1 MNKTMSVMMFK
12 WEYKRWIYK
21 NNQRIK
27 LDKTSTDNIFIKH
40 DDFNNYLNNSIIGPI
55 QKSDFLTK
63 YQRACLYE

>member
-1 MNKTMSVMMFK
+1 MNKIMSVMMFK

-63 YQRACLYE
+63 YQRACLHE

>member
-55 QKSDFLTK
+55 QKSDF
-63 YQRACLYE
+63 